1 MTGAILLAGGR
12 ASRVGGAD
20 KTLFEVAGT
29 TLLQRAVD
37 AVACADPIT
46 VVGDP
51 VPGVTAVAGVA
62 WAREDPP
69 FGGPAAAVVAA
80 LATWRDDP
88 EWTYLLACDL
98 PEAVAAA
105 SRLADARPLLPR
117 ETDGVC
123 LSAADSRPQWLIGL
137 YRTAALR
144 RGADALPNKGQD
156 ASMRALLDDAAIA
169 VIAAPGPE
177 TQDVDTWEDLS
188 EARARLEETR

>member
-20 KTLFEVAGT
+20 KTLFALAGT

-37 AVACADPIT
+37 AVAGADPIT

-51 VPGVTAVAGVA
+51 VPGVAGVA

-69 FGGPAAAVVAA
+69 FGGPAAAAVAA
-80 LATWRDDP
+80 LATWSEDP

-169 VIAAPGPE
+169 VIVAPDPE
-177 TQDVDTWEDLS
+177 TQDVDTWEVLS
-188 EARARLEETR
+188 QARARLEETR